1 MRSAATLRRSLLEPL
16 PWRHSPPGPTPGW
29 RTAPRAFL
37 ESASGSR
44 PGPLREAAPHPQVAG
59 FGLRPSRSPTTP
71 PPPPLGVHTLQV
83 APFAGRPWL
92 RCGRCAKASGKAPQ
106 WGDLAY
112 STCSPEGVG
121 LPAPAPEWHRETHQL
136 CGSGRG
142 LATCRRCGLVTQLG
156 RATQVSRRM
165 CMPAASPLTAP
176 PSPLTGASPS
186 RHPRLAPR
194 APPSPAPHHP
204 NVAQQPQAGSGP

>member
-44 PGPLREAAPHPQVAG
+44 PGPLRGGRPPPPPQVAG

-71 PPPPLGVHTLQV
+71 PPPPFGVHTLQV

-106 WGDLAY
+106 WGALAY

-121 LPAPAPEWHRETHQL
+121 LPAPAPEWHRETYQL
-136 CGSGRG
+136 GGSGRG
-142 LATCRRCGLVTQLG
+142 LATCRRCGLVTQVG

-165 CMPAASPLTAP
+165 CIARRLTLDGAPVPFDWGVAIAAS
-176 PSPLTGASPS
+176 S
-186 RHPRLAPR
+186 
-194 APPSPAPHHP
+194 
-204 NVAQQPQAGSGP
+204 AGSGGPSLPGPPPS